1 MHDVQG
7 GAVASAAQLMHCQY
21 PAHRHEG
28 CLALAILHA
37 LPPSHLLPPF
47 PVPLTCLLTKL
58 LWVQYMVL
66 YKCIQAQMN
75 CTALFL
81 DGSDLSNRQV
91 NSYMAASLG
100 IYLHCSCTC
109 AHMLEMALAKLSS
122 TQKLQ

>member
-7 GAVASAAQLMHCQY
+7 DAVASAAQLMHCQH

-28 CLALAILHA
+28 RLAVAILHA

-66 YKCIQAQMN
+66 YQCIQAQMN
-75 CTALFL
+75 CMALFL
-81 DGSDLSNRQV
+81 DGSDLSNIQV
-91 NSYMAASLG
+91 ISYMAASLE

-109 AHMLEMALAKLSS
+109 AHMLERALAEILH
-122 TQKLQ
+122 T